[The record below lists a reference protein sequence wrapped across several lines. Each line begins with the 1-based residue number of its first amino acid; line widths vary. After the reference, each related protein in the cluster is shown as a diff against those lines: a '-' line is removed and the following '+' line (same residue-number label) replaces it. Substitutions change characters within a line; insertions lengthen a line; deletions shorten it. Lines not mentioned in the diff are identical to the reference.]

1 MAGDGRTAFPDSPVS
16 GLEKAPTF
24 IRGID
29 EILEGGLPRGRTT
42 ILLGEAGSGKT
53 VFGLEFLYRGAL
65 AGEPG
70 IFVGFEEA
78 TAQLRRNAATLGWDL
93 AALEDGRR
101 LVLVEGASPVET
113 ILSGEFSLKGLLAVL
128 SGISREIG
136 ARRVVL
142 DALEVILRLFGESVQ
157 ARSELYALNS
167 WLHEAGLTSIMTVR
181 PARRKLS
188 APLEDFFESMG
199 DCLIRLDTRTEAQV
213 STRRLQVVKYR
224 GSAFGRNQYPYA
236 IIEGGLWAAPVSAV
250 GLRRKVLGERMP
262 SGVEGLDEMLGGGFR
277 RASCVLIAGEPGTGK
292 SLLLASF
299 IRSACDRGE
308 KVLYINF
315 EESEEAVVS
324 NVTSAG
330 IDLRPAVAAG
340 RLHFLTSFP
349 EAAGAEEHLIKALE
363 RIENLEPDHLVVD
376 AISACPR
383 MGGNQ
388 AAFDYLVRLLNACYQ
403 RGMTALFTNQVA
415 GHGRTE
421 ISGNGISSLVDT
433 VVQLSYQE
441 ESGETNRLL
450 QVMKSRGSRHSNQK
464 REFTITGQ
472 GIRIGTPF
480 ISRGQGLEGHRTTDR
495 GSEQSG

>member
-1 MAGDGRTAFPDSPVS
+1 MERDRHTVFAYSPGS
-16 GLEKAPTF
+16 PLEKAPTY

-42 ILLGEAGSGKT
+42 VLLGEAGSGKT

-65 AGEPG
+65 DGEPG
-70 IFVGFEEA
+70 IFVGFEESA
-78 TAQLRRNAATLGWDL
+78 AQLRQNAATLGWDL
-93 AALEDGRR
+93 AALENSRG
-101 LVLVEGASPVET
+101 LVLVEGVSPVET

-128 SGISREIG
+128 SGISRETG

-142 DALEVILRLFGESVQ
+142 DALEVVLRLFGESVQ
-157 ARSELYALNS
+157 ARSELYALNH
-167 WLHEAGLTSIMTVR
+167 WLHGAGLTSIMTVR
-181 PARRKLS
+181 PARRRQT

-224 GSAFGRNQYPYA
+224 GSAFGRNHYPYA

-250 GLRRKVLGERMP
+250 ALRRKVFGGRMP
-262 SGVEGLDEMLGGGFR
+262 SGVEGLDEMLGGGFHQ
-277 RASCVLIAGEPGTGK
+277 ASCVLIAGEPGTGK

-299 IRSACDRGE
+299 IRSACERGE

-349 EAAGAEEHLIKALE
+349 EATGAEEHLIKALE
-363 RIENLEPDHLVVD
+363 RIESLEPDHLVVD

-388 AAFDYLVRLLNACYQ
+388 AAFDYLVRLLNTCYQ
-403 RGMTALFTNQVA
+403 RGMTAFFTNQIA

-433 VVQLSYQE
+433 VVRLSYQE
-441 ESGETNRLL
+441 ESWETNRLL
-450 QVMKSRGSRHSNQK
+450 QVIKSRGSRHSNQK
-464 REFTITGQ
+464 REFTITER
-472 GIRIGTPF
+472 GIRIGRPF
-480 ISRGQGLEGHRTTDR
+480 GKPGQGPDWHGAADR
-495 GSEQSG
+495 GSETSG